1 METSGHL
8 AALQAAAADLP
19 AELRPL
25 PGQLEIRPPA
35 GTVGP
40 HKGATRH
47 GWHSGDAV
55 QIPTSLTCNQCPL
68 YHVKRKDPRHPLSC
82 PEGRKNS
89 ICPILTRLQLGWA
102 EGLIDEV
109 QQATDSPPT
118 PSDNARIEQVVRH
131 RSRIFQIEN
140 YLKVAGLIDL
150 RSGEVRNVADRLTT
164 TENALT
170 RVLGEYRQ
178 AISERREQ
186 QPHRGPRLQDYLR
199 EIQEANAGHD
209 VEIGA
214 VADRIADATV
224 QDEPHDEPEDAAADD
239 TDEADT
245 DGDDDEIDVE
255 GDAP

>member
-1 METSGHL
+1 METSGDL
-8 AALQAAAADLP
+8 AALQAAAANLP
-19 AELRPL
+19 VELRPL

-82 PEGRKNS
+82 PEGRKNA

-109 QQATDSPPT
+109 QQATGSPPT

-178 AISERREQ
+178 AIAERREQ

-199 EIQEANAGHD
+199 EIQEGNAGHD
-209 VEIGA
+209 AGTGA

-224 QDEPHDEPEDAAADD
+224 QDEPQDDPEEADD
-239 TDEADT
+239 TDD
-245 DGDDDEIDVE
+245 DDDEIAAE
-255 GDAP
+255 GDSP